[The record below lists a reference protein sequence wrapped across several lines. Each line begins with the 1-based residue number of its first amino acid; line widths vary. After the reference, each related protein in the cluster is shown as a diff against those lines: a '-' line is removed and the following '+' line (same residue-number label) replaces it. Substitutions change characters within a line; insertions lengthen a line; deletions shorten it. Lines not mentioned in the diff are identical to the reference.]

1 MQSHI
6 ILSGREIFIPTLVR
20 TREGAEFN
28 PQDDLWA
35 YRDGVTNVRCDFTKL
50 SQLSKSLI
58 PSIKA
63 TLLRFV
69 ENSAAQY
76 VNNLFMALLH
86 FSKSF
91 TCSAPVVEEI
101 DDIALI
107 NYRSTLLGDGSR
119 FGTLKALLVKWI
131 SLGYRG
137 LSPAAR
143 RYLEETTVQ
152 GNRKG
157 EAVRTWDPVI
167 GQLTDL
173 ELEGLQISLNHAY
186 ARNEIDQ
193 GPFLICWLTMAL
205 GCRPIQLA
213 ALKLCDFKI
222 VTSNEGIKEYW
233 ISLPRAKQRG
243 ATRRALKKKRKITPQ
258 IGEEVS
264 HYVREQLEIFEN
276 LMDDSSQAPMF
287 SAKNLGQRSSP
298 GFEHHMVA
306 HGIKETIN
314 DTFNCLGVVSE
325 RTYEIINISPIRFRR
340 TVGTRLA
347 AEGFGSLVIAEILD
361 HGDTQNVQVYAGSVP
376 AIADRLDRAMA
387 ISLTPIV
394 QAFTGRVIRD
404 EKEATRGNDPTSR
417 IIDLRVDQSGRA
429 MGSCGQHSF
438 CDFNAPIACYT
449 CPNFEPWLDGPHEK
463 VRDYLLERRE
473 KLLAIGDGNKR
484 IAGINDLTIVAVQKV
499 IMLCEAQKRSINVC

>member
-1 MQSHI
+1 MQSRP
-6 ILSGREIFIPTLVR
+6 ILSLNEIFIPTLVR
-20 TREGAEFN
+20 TREGAEFDPRN
-28 PQDDLWA
+28 DLWA
-35 YRDGVTNVRCDFTKL
+35 YRDGVTDVRCDFTKL
-50 SQLSKSLI
+50 TQLSKPLVT
-58 PSIKA
+58 SIKA

-76 VNNLFMALLH
+76 VNNLFMALSH
-86 FSKSF
+86 FSKNLTS
-91 TCSAPVVEEI
+91 TGSVVEEI
-101 DDIALI
+101 DDISLI
-107 NYRSTLLGDGSR
+107 NYRSTLLEDDSR
-119 FGTLKALLVKWI
+119 FGTLKALLVKLI

-137 LSPAAR
+137 LSPSAR

-173 ELEGLQISLNHAY
+173 ELEGLQIALNHAY

-193 GPFLICWLTMAL
+193 GSFLLCWLIMAL

-213 ALKLCDFKI
+213 ALKLCDFET
-222 VTSNEGIKEYW
+222 VTSDEGVKEYW
-233 ISLPRAKQRG
+233 MSLPRAKQRG

-258 IGEEVS
+258 IGEEIS
-264 HYVREQLEIFEN
+264 HYVRQQLEIFKDLLE
-276 LMDDSSQAPMF
+276 DSGQAPMF
-287 SAKNLGQRSSP
+287 SAKKTEQHSSP
-298 GFEHHMVA
+298 GFEHHTTA
-306 HGIKETIN
+306 QGIKRSIN
-314 DTFNCLGVVSE
+314 DAFNSLGVVSE
-325 RTYEIINISPIRFRR
+325 RTNENINVSPIRFRR

-347 AEGFGSLVIAEILD
+347 AEGYASLVIAEILD
-361 HGDTQNVQVYAGSVP
+361 HDDTQHVQVYAGSVP
-376 AIADRLDRAMA
+376 AIADRLDRAVA

-394 QAFTGRVIRD
+394 QAFTGRIIHD

-449 CPNFEPWLDGPHEK
+449 CPSFEPWLDGPHEK

-473 KLLAIGDGNKR
+473 KLLAIGDGDKR

-499 IMLCEAQKRSINVC
+499 IMLCEAQKRSINGC